1 MVLISFMCPYPFY
14 PTNHHQLHA
23 PPCSITTPFFTQALP
38 STSGKGSLKDVC
50 DDILEMKAIETKMNQ
65 TKPKNENLKDSKL
78 DGRCNAQSIGILRST
93 LVIG

>member
-65 TKPKNENLKDSKL
+65 TKPKNRNLKNLVSDE
-78 DGRCNAQSIGILRST
+78 RYNTQSWNFEVHSHDWS
-93 LVIG
+93 